1 MSIKIYIVNYCYY
14 YGAGSPP
21 ARASLKGMVITMNN
35 FKKCILTAVL
45 AALVLTAATFAQ
57 ESGDV
62 FAGSTGGVAVYV
74 DGAPVRART
83 DAAIIKS
90 QTYVSFREY
99 SAALGAGGALSVSG
113 GALRASAPGL
123 TVEARAGDC
132 YIIANGRYL
141 YAPSGCIGAGSDV
154 LVPLRSLAGAFGA
167 EVTWSAGNR
176 AVYIRTGGSVITPG
190 GSYYNSEDLK
200 WLSRIIYAEAGG
212 ELMQGKIAVGNVVL
226 NRRDSPMYPN
236 TVYGVIFDKRSGVQ
250 FTPAYSGA
258 INRTPSEDCVI
269 AAKIA
274 LDGGNT
280 AGGSLFFSSAYSK
293 CWAASHRP
301 LYGQIGN
308 HNFFV

>member
-1 MSIKIYIVNYCYY
+1 
-14 YGAGSPP
+14 
-21 ARASLKGMVITMNN
+21 MNN
-35 FKKCILTAVL
+35 LKKCIFTAIL
-45 AALVLTAATFAQ
+45 AMLVLTVVIFAQ
-57 ESGDV
+57 PGGDAVAVNSGR
-62 FAGSTGGVAVYV
+62 VAVYV
-74 DGAPVRART
+74 DGAMVKTRT
-83 DAAIIKS
+83 DAVIIKA

-99 SAALGAGGALSVSG
+99 STVLGADVVVHASG
-113 GALRASAPGL
+113 GAQRAYAPGL
-123 TVEARAGDC
+123 TVEVRAGDC
-132 YIIANGRYL
+132 YIVANGRYM
-141 YAPSGCIGAGSDV
+141 YMPSGCIDAGDDA
-154 LVPLRSLAGAFGA
+154 LVPLRTLAVAFGA
-167 EVTWSAGNR
+167 EVTWSGWSR
-176 AVYIRTGGSVITPG
+176 TVYIRTGSGVIASG
-190 GSYYNSEDLK
+190 GSFYNSEDIL

-212 ELMQGKIAVGNVVL
+212 EPMQGKIAVGNVVL

-236 TVYGVIFDKRSGVQ
+236 TVYGVIFDKRNGVQ

>member
-1 MSIKIYIVNYCYY
+1 MMDSLRVQ
-14 YGAGSPP
+14 AL
-21 ARASLKGMVITMNN
+21 LKGMVITVNN
-35 FKKCILTAVL
+35 FKKCIYTAVL
-45 AALVLTAATFAQ
+45 AVLALTVVTFAQ
-57 ESGDV
+57 PGGDV
-62 FAGSTGGVAVYV
+62 SAGSPGMVAVYV
-74 DGAPVRART
+74 DGVPVRART
-83 DAAIIKS
+83 DAVIIKS

-99 SAALGAGGALSVSG
+99 SAALGAGGAVPVSG
-113 GALRASAPGL
+113 GALRATAPGL

-141 YAPSGCIGAGSDV
+141 YAPSGCISAGSDV
-154 LVPLRSLAGAFGA
+154 LVPLRALAGAFGA
-167 EVTWSAGNR
+167 EVAWNGGSR
-176 AVYIRTGGSVITPG
+176 AVYIRTGGGAITPG
-190 GSYYNSEDLK
+190 GSYYNSEDIK

-226 NRRDSPMYPN
+226 NRCDSTMYPN
-236 TVYGVIFDKRSGVQ
+236 TVYGVIFDKRNGVQ

>member
-1 MSIKIYIVNYCYY
+1 MK
-14 YGAGSPP
+14 
-21 ARASLKGMVITMNN
+21 LKGMLITVNN
-35 FKKCILTAVL
+35 LKKCIYTAVL
-45 AALVLTAATFAQ
+45 AVIALTAVTFAQ
-57 ESGDV
+57 PSGNA
-62 FAGSTGGVAVYV
+62 FAVNSGKVSVYV
-74 DGAPVRART
+74 DGTAVKART
-83 DAAIIKS
+83 DAVIIKS

-99 SAALGAGGALSVSG
+99 SAALGADGGIRASG
-113 GALRASAPGL
+113 GALRATAPGL

-132 YIIANGRYL
+132 YIVANGRYL
-141 YAPSGCIGAGSDV
+141 YAPSGCIDAGGDV

-167 EVTWSAGNR
+167 EVTWNGRSR
-176 AVYIRTGGSVITPG
+176 AVYIRTGGGIITSG
-190 GSYYNSEDLK
+190 GSFYNSDDLL

-212 ELMQGKIAVGNVVL
+212 EPMQGKIAVGNVVL

-236 TVYGVIFDKRSGVQ
+236 TVYGVIFDKRNGVQ